1 MGSNLAKSNLVK
13 AAAVDFG
20 IQWACWAVAAT
31 LKTEKFYD
39 LAGSSTFFLLALQSL
54 RWNRTYFTR
63 QKVQTGMVMAWAVRL
78 GTFLF
83 TRILKEGQD
92 KRFNKVRD
100 NPRVFWFY
108 WTVQGVWVLLTLLP
122 TLLVNSKKED
132 QPLTKKDYIGWG
144 LWVAGFILET
154 VADYQ
159 KSSFRNNPDNEG
171 QFINVGLWK
180 MVQYPNYLGE
190 IMMWSGLYL
199 TSTSVLKGWE
209 HLAVVSPIFL
219 TYLLTNL
226 SGIPLQEK
234 SAMRRYGSNP
244 DFLKHIQ
251 NTKKL
256 IPFIWYSSRYSPPF
270 LGSPVTFSLI
280 VTYEV
285 ILLQPALNQ
294 KSQSKATAKKM
305 ADIPAGDAEKG
316 KKIFVQKC
324 KQCHTIEKGGKHKVG
339 PNLHGLIGRKTGQAP
354 GFPYTDAN
362 KSKGI
367 TWAKD
372 TLFIYLENP
381 KRNTSQE
388 PR

>member
-1 MGSNLAKSNLVK
+1 MIFEMGSNLAKSNLVK

-83 TRILKEGQD
+83 TRILKEGHD

-209 HLAVVSPIFL
+209 HMAVVSPMFL
-219 TYLLTNL
+219 TFLLTKL

-244 DFLKHIQ
+244 DYLQHIQ

-256 IPFIWYSSRYSPPF
+256 IPFMW
-270 LGSPVTFSLI
+270 
-280 VTYEV
+280 
-285 ILLQPALNQ
+285 
-294 KSQSKATAKKM
+294 
-305 ADIPAGDAEKG
+305 
-316 KKIFVQKC
+316 
-324 KQCHTIEKGGKHKVG
+324 
-339 PNLHGLIGRKTGQAP
+339 
-354 GFPYTDAN
+354 
-362 KSKGI
+362 
-367 TWAKD
+367 
-372 TLFIYLENP
+372 
-381 KRNTSQE
+381 
-388 PR
+388 

>member
-1 MGSNLAKSNLVK
+1 MIFEMGSNLAKSNLVK

-83 TRILKEGQD
+83 TRILKEGHD

-132 QPLTKKDYIGWG
+132 QPLTKKDYIGWV
-144 LWVAGFILET
+144 LWIAGFILET

-171 QFINVGLWK
+171 QFINIGLWK

-234 SAMRRYGSNP
+234 SAMKRYGSNP

-256 IPFIWYSSRYSPPF
+256 IPFIW
-270 LGSPVTFSLI
+270 
-280 VTYEV
+280 
-285 ILLQPALNQ
+285 
-294 KSQSKATAKKM
+294 
-305 ADIPAGDAEKG
+305 
-316 KKIFVQKC
+316 
-324 KQCHTIEKGGKHKVG
+324 
-339 PNLHGLIGRKTGQAP
+339 
-354 GFPYTDAN
+354 
-362 KSKGI
+362 
-367 TWAKD
+367 
-372 TLFIYLENP
+372 
-381 KRNTSQE
+381 
-388 PR
+388 

>member
-1 MGSNLAKSNLVK
+1 MIFEMGSNLAKSNLVK

-63 QKVQTGMVMAWAVRL
+63 QKVQTGMVMAWALRL

-83 TRILKEGQD
+83 TRILKEGHD

-256 IPFIWYSSRYSPPF
+256 IPFIW
-270 LGSPVTFSLI
+270 
-280 VTYEV
+280 
-285 ILLQPALNQ
+285 
-294 KSQSKATAKKM
+294 
-305 ADIPAGDAEKG
+305 
-316 KKIFVQKC
+316 
-324 KQCHTIEKGGKHKVG
+324 
-339 PNLHGLIGRKTGQAP
+339 
-354 GFPYTDAN
+354 
-362 KSKGI
+362 
-367 TWAKD
+367 
-372 TLFIYLENP
+372 
-381 KRNTSQE
+381 
-388 PR
+388 